1 VHGTGCALSS
11 AIAAY
16 LARGDSLQLAVERGR
31 RFLAKALEGAAEAG
45 QLARFLAYF

>member
-1 VHGTGCALSS
+1 
-11 AIAAY
+11 
-16 LARGDSLQLAVERGR
+16 VERGR